1 MGANTMEVEDLL
13 EEADQLFEQAEAM
26 IVKEPG
32 EGLHKFHTGVTNLL
46 KAFLIAHEKEPVGE
60 LKQLFQ
66 QCQQIEPEFET
77 ISDELDYF
85 FIPQLAAMDS
95 EIVCDAANEVW
106 DLVIS
111 LMPE

>member
-1 MGANTMEVEDLL
+1 MEVGELL

-32 EGLHKFHTGVTNLL
+32 EGLQKFRTGVSNLL
-46 KAFLIAHEKEPVGE
+46 KAFLIIHEKAPLGE
-60 LKQLFQ
+60 LRELFM
-66 QCQQIEPEFET
+66 QCRQIEPEFET

-85 FIPQLAAMDS
+85 YIPKLAEMDS
-95 EIVCDAANEVW
+95 EIICDAANEVW
-106 DLVIS
+106 DLVIG

>member
-1 MGANTMEVEDLL
+1 MEVEDLL
-13 EEADQLFEQAEAM
+13 EEADQLFEQAESM

-32 EGLHKFHTGVTNLL
+32 EGLQKFRTGVNNLF
-46 KAFLIAHEKEPVGE
+46 KAFLMAHEKAAIGE

-66 QCQQIEPEFET
+66 QCCQIEPEFET

-85 FIPQLAAMDS
+85 FIPQLVESDS
-95 EIVCDAANEVW
+95 ELICDAANEVW
-106 DLVIS
+106 DLVLG

>member
-1 MGANTMEVEDLL
+1 MGVDKMEVEDLL
-13 EEADQLFEQAEAM
+13 EEADQLFDQAEEM

-32 EGLHKFHTGVTNLL
+32 EGLQKFHTGVTNLF

-60 LKQLFQ
+60 LKQLFL
-66 QCQQIEPEFET
+66 QCQAIEPEFQT

-85 FIPQLAAMDS
+85 FIPQLAESDS
-95 EIVCDAANEVW
+95 EMICDAANEVW

-111 LMPE
+111 VLPE

>member
-1 MGANTMEVEDLL
+1 MEVEDLL

-32 EGLHKFHTGVTNLL
+32 EGLQKFRTGVSNLL
-46 KAFLIAHEKEPVGE
+46 KAFLLAHEKAPVGE
-60 LKQLFQ
+60 LKQLFL

-85 FIPQLAAMDS
+85 YIPQLAETDS
-95 EIVCDAANEVW
+95 ELICDAANEVW
-106 DLVIS
+106 DLVIG
-111 LMPE
+111 LIPE

>member
-1 MGANTMEVEDLL
+1 MEVEDLL

-32 EGLHKFHTGVTNLL
+32 VGLQKFQVGVSNLL
-46 KAFLIAHEKEPVGE
+46 KAFLIVHEKIPVGE
-60 LKQLFQ
+60 LKQLFLE
-66 QCQQIEPEFET
+66 CCRIEPEFET

-85 FIPQLAAMDS
+85 YIPQLAESDS
-95 EIVCDAANEVW
+95 ELICDAANEVW